1 MKNNES
7 MRKTIMSENFIK
19 VNKNWLVLLEKE
31 TANMNY
37 GEIML
42 LSEIDSLSYNKKHNK
57 ACAASNAYFA
67 DLLCT
72 DERTIKRYL
81 KKMKDLE
88 IIKTFEQRQGMK
100 TTSRFIHINHN
111 KINELIA
118 GDKNCQSKGQNLSE
132 QVTKIVKAGDK
143 NDTLIRN
150 NKKEKESIKDISF
163 ESANA
168 EPLKKKDDVDM
179 TNEEM
184 YNALQ
189 DKYDSLSNMEQMSM
203 SNKMLA
209 MNNSEKINREKTSRK
224 VLIKMCREF
233 EILDKYV
240 ADVSHVDSELIYT
253 VMEMFRQK
261 CKYKEIASETGLSF
275 DEIGS
280 IISQNKDLKIE
291 SEDTYYPYS

>member
-1 MKNNES
+1 

-42 LSEIDSLSYNKKHNK
+42 LSEIDSLSYNEKHNK

-150 NKKEKESIKDISF
+150 NKKEKENIKDISF

-189 DKYDSLSNMEQMSM
+189 DKYNSLRNMEQMSM
-203 SNKMLA
+203 ANKIHA
-209 MNNSEKINREKTSRK
+209 MNNNKNVDREKISRK

-233 EILDKYV
+233 GILDKYV
-240 ADVSHVDSELIYT
+240 ADVSNVDSELIYT
-253 VMEMFRQK
+253 VMEMFRGK

>member
-1 MKNNES
+1 
-7 MRKTIMSENFIK
+7 MSENFIK

-42 LSEIDSLSYNKKHNK
+42 LSEIDSLSYNEKHNE

-100 TTSRFIHINHN
+100 TTSRFIHINHD

-118 GDKNCQSKGQNLSE
+118 RDKKCHGKGQNLSDH
-132 QVTKIVKAGDK
+132 VTEIVKAGDK

-150 NKKEKESIKDISF
+150 NKKEKENIKDISF

-189 DKYDSLSNMEQMSM
+189 DKYNSLSNMEQMSM
-203 SNKMLA
+203 ANKIHA
-209 MNNSEKINREKTSRK
+209 MNNNKNVNREKTSRK

-233 EILDKYV
+233 GILDKYV
-240 ADVSHVDSELIYT
+240 ADVSNVDSELIYT
-253 VMEMFRQK
+253 VMEMFRGK

-291 SEDTYYPYS
+291 SEDIYYTYS